1 MNFRRALVAA
11 AGELVLPGFRAR
23 AEAFGGPAGD
33 RLARVNSLLTRA
45 ASALP
50 AYGAACEAA
59 LGGRTELSSLEE
71 ISKLPPMT
79 RADLAG
85 YSGAALAS
93 LESGGT
99 GQSKRV
105 ETRLDLEAVV
115 ARYSGL
121 LAVLKTAGWEMGDK
135 AAALHPVEYGYFN
148 NLPAMASAGQFGKI
162 VFEFFQQYAL
172 YRLVHNRKNVY
183 YDRRIFSEPVE
194 AARLAAAAAAE
205 KPRLLISRPDAL
217 MALLKSLRAAGTPVF
232 KGLRAVLTVG
242 TALGETV
249 RREARERLGAEV
261 FNMYASTELGYA
273 ALSCPA
279 SGDWL
284 HADEERHLLEVGP
297 GGELLATDLDN
308 KLAPLLRY
316 RTGDAGELAR
326 RSCACGRAGLQV
338 RLSGRLKDFVETAS
352 GRLYEAALIDRVF
365 PSDLPFFQLDAAAG
379 GLLLPPGAGERE
391 AARIRAALAL
401 PEGSY
406 GLRAGESFK
415 ISASGKFCHIV

>member
-1 MNFRRALVAA
+1 MNFRSALVCA
-11 AGELVLPGFRAR
+11 AGELVLPGFKSRA
-23 AEAFGGPAGD
+23 AAFGAPAGD
-33 RLARVNSLLTRA
+33 RLAPLNFLLARA
-45 ASALP
+45 RAALP
-50 AYGAACEAA
+50 AYDAACAAA
-59 LGGRTELSSLEE
+59 LGGRAALNSLEE
-71 ISKLPPMT
+71 LPRLPAMS
-79 RADLAG
+79 RSAAAG
-85 YSGAALAS
+85 YSGSALAR

-99 GQSKRV
+99 GLGGRAQ
-105 ETRLDLEAVV
+105 TRLDLEAVA

-135 AAALHPVEYGYFN
+135 VAALHPVEYGYFN
-148 NLPAMASAGQFGKI
+148 NLPAMASAGQFGKMA
-162 VFEFFQQYAL
+162 FEFFQQYVL

-183 YDRRIFSEPVE
+183 YDRRIFSEPGE
-194 AARLAAAAAAE
+194 AWRLAAAAAAE

-217 MALLKSLRAAGTPVF
+217 MALLRSLRGPDAPAF
-232 KGLRAVLTVG
+232 QGLRAVLTVG

-249 RREARERLGAEV
+249 RREAQERLGAEV

-279 SGDWL
+279 SGEWL

-316 RTGDAGELAR
+316 QTGDAGELAR
-326 RSCACGRAGLQV
+326 RSCACGRSGLQV
-338 RLSGRLKDFVETAS
+338 RLRGRMKDFVETSS

-365 PSDLPFFQLDAAAG
+365 PSDLPFFQLDTAGG

-391 AARIRAALAL
+391 AARVRAALAL
-401 PEGSY
+401 PEAAY

-415 ISASGKFCHIV
+415 ISTSGKFCHIL